1 MINYFD
7 KSDVLENVHFRN
19 VLTVASDSI
28 ADDKRQFSGIIF
40 SILFPGKDAV
50 EDSVGNCSTIN
61 GDELNGTISVHAEEV
76 LTSHVLFGRKS
87 RCKVENAIR
96 MV

>member
-7 KSDVLENVHFRN
+7 KSDALENVHFRD

-28 ADDKRQFSGIIF
+28 ADDKRQFSSIIF

-50 EDSVGNCSTIN
+50 EHSVSNCSTIS
-61 GDELNGTISVHAEEV
+61 GDELNGTISVHAEEI
-76 LTSHVLFGRKS
+76 LSHVLQVSLAGRVDVK
-87 RCKVENAIR
+87 
-96 MV
+96 